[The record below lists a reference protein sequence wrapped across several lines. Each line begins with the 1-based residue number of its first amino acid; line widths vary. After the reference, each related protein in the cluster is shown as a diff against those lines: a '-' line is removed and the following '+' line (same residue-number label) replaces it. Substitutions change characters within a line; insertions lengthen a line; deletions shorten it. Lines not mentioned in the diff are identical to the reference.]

1 MFDDEREGYLSGG
14 FECNICL
21 DLANDPVV
29 TFCGHLYCWPC
40 IFKWIHLRSIPSEN
54 PHQLNPQCPV
64 CNAEVSRRTLVPLY
78 GRGQATESS
87 EEEVP
92 SNGMVIPQ
100 RPPSLRS
107 GSHPPIATT
116 DSHPSQQL
124 HHRGNLQQP
133 QTHQSNSTSYVAP
146 PLFGVGG
153 TTTNVLHPMIGET
166 AYARVAGNLPPMYY
180 TYPNSYHQAGSS
192 SLRMRRQQLYADDKS
207 VRRVYFFLFCCVVIC
222 LIFL

>member
-64 CNAEVSRRTLVPLY
+64 CNAEVSRRTLSPLY

-87 EEEVP
+87 GRG
-92 SNGMVIPQ
+92 S
-100 RPPSLRS
+100 S
-107 GSHPPIATT
+107 GH
-116 DSHPSQQL
+116 QL

-153 TTTNVLHPMIGET
+153 TTTNV
-166 AYARVAGNLPPMYY
+166 
-180 TYPNSYHQAGSS
+180 
-192 SLRMRRQQLYADDKS
+192 
-207 VRRVYFFLFCCVVIC
+207 C
-222 LIFL
+222 